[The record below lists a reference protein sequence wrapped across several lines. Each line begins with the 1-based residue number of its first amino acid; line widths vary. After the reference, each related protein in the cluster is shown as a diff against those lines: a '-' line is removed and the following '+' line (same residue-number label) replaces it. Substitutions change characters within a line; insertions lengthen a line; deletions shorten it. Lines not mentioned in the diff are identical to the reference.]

1 MLDWDK
7 LITDCRLGLEDR
19 YVQDREDIRSSFQRD
34 YDRVI
39 FSSPFRRLQDKT
51 QVFPL
56 PGSIFVHNRL
66 THSLEVACVGRS
78 LGNLV
83 AIHASRLTSDINLQK
98 KIGEIGPIVSAA
110 CLAHDLGNPPFGH
123 AGESA
128 IADFFKRG
136 NGSKYK
142 EDLSEAEWSDLTCFE
157 GNANA
162 FRLLSHQF
170 TGKRDGGFAL
180 TYSTLASI
188 VKYPF
193 ESLLAEGKPKFGFF
207 QSEKALFLKIADQ
220 LGLEKVS
227 DNPLKY
233 RRYPL
238 VYLVEAAD
246 DICYQIMDV
255 EDAHKLK
262 ILTFSET
269 VELFRAFFDPVTD
282 AKTLKSIED
291 NFTKVG
297 DFNERIAYLRALVI
311 GKLTR
316 ECADIFNSTIEGVN
330 CSTTV
335 KPLFSSLPEPS
346 RSAMVKVKTISIE
359 KIYNDRAV
367 IEIEIAGYKILGTL
381 LDAFITAVI
390 EPDEFLSKKLLALI
404 PFQYKTQESS
414 YYADIQSVVDFV
426 SGMTDLYAL
435 ELYRKITGME
445 LPGIG

>member
-1 MLDWDK
+1 MINWDK

-19 YVQDREDIRSSFQRD
+19 TTRDDEDIRSTFQRD
-34 YDRVI
+34 YDRII

-66 THSLEVACVGRS
+66 THSLEVASVGRS

-83 AIHASRLTSDINLQK
+83 AVALKKNQQFHFQDI
-98 KIGEIGPIVSAA
+98 IGEIGTIVSAA

-123 AGESA
+123 SGESA

-136 NGSKYK
+136 GGLKYQNDVSV
-142 EDLSEAEWSDLTCFE
+142 EQWLDFTCFE

-162 FRLLSHQF
+162 FRVLSHQF
-170 TGKRDGGFAL
+170 SGKRLGGFSL

-193 ESLLAEGKPKFGFF
+193 ESVLAGGKPKFGFF
-207 QSEKALFLKIADQ
+207 QSEKELFHKIATQ
-220 LGLEKVS
+220 LEMVQLSEE
-227 DNPLKY
+227 PLHY
-233 RRYPL
+233 LRHPL

-262 ILTFSET
+262 ILTYIET
-269 VELFRAFFDPVTD
+269 ETLFLNFFNPEIDKITLGNITANLKLVTD
-282 AKTLKSIED
+282 A
-291 NFTKVG
+291 
-297 DFNERIAYLRALVI
+297 NERIAYLRAMVI
-311 GKLTR
+311 GKLTK
-316 ECADIFNSTIEGVN
+316 ECAQLFISRMSEFSHEGKMITLFNS
-330 CSTTV
+330 
-335 KPLFSSLPEPS
+335 LAEPS
-346 RSAMVKVKTISIE
+346 KSAMTKVKEISLE

-381 LDAFITAVI
+381 LEAFITAVV
-390 EPDEFLSKKLLALI
+390 EPDGFLSQKLLTLI
-404 PFQYKTQESS
+404 PSQYQNSDDSMYGK
-414 YYADIQSVVDFV
+414 IQSVVDFV
-426 SGMTDLYAL
+426 SGMTDLFAL
-435 ELYRKITGME
+435 NLYRKITGME
-445 LPGIG
+445 LPGIA